1 MGSIAYTIMTAVEAI
16 IRLQE
21 QQNTIPSEQAMVF
34 VEAGLAGRWAWLS
47 PMQTLENM
55 QSWVFG
61 IEKQIG
67 SLNISFLMVGLICLG
82 CLFILRRRVDA
93 PIRV

>member
-16 IRLQE
+16 LRLQE
-21 QQNTIPSEQAMVF
+21 QQNAIPSEQAMVF

-61 IEKQIG
+61 IEKEIG
-67 SLNISFLMVGLICLG
+67 SLNVSFFMVGLICLS
-82 CLFILRRRVDA
+82 CLLLLRRRVDA